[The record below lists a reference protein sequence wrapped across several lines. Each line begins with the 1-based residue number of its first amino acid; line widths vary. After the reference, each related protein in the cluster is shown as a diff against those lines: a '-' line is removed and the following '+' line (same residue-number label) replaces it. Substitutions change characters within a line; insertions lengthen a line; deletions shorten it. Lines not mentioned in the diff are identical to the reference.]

1 MIIGSNIIFRESLPS
16 TNTYLEELL
25 KSRDLQEGTIV
36 HAGYQTDGRGQVG
49 NRWLS
54 ENGKNLLI
62 SVLLMPVMIEPDDQ
76 FIISRMLS
84 LAVCDFLKRYI
95 PFCSIK
101 WPNDIYVND
110 DKIAG
115 MLIENTLLE
124 EKIQYSIAG
133 IGLNINQEKFPPE
146 IPNPVSLSILT
157 GEKHDTGTCLRQ
169 LASNLDYRYKQMLSD
184 PDKTKD
190 DYYCHLY
197 RFNETYR
204 FRDHDGVFTGRI
216 VSVSDSGKL
225 KILRLPGEIREY
237 SFKEV
242 DFIP

>member
-1 MIIGSNIIFRESLPS
+1 MIIGSNIIFKESLPS
-16 TNTYLEELL
+16 TNSYLDELL

-36 HAGYQTDGRGQVG
+36 HANYQTDGRGQIG

-54 ENGKNLLI
+54 EDGKNLLM

-84 LAVCDFLKRYI
+84 LAVCDFLRRYI
-95 PFCSIK
+95 PVCCIK
-101 WPNDIYVND
+101 WPNDIYVNN

-115 MLIENTLLE
+115 MLIENTLME

-133 IGLNINQEKFPPE
+133 IGLNINQEKFPAE
-146 IPNPVSLSILT
+146 VPNAVSLALLT
-157 GEKHDTGTCLRQ
+157 GEKHDTGICLQQ
-169 LASNLDYRYKQMLSD
+169 LASNLDYRYKQMQSD
-184 PDKTKD
+184 PDKIKD
-190 DYYCHLY
+190 DYYCLLY
-197 RFNETYR
+197 RFNETYK
-204 FRDHDGVFTGRI
+204 FRDQDGIFNGRI
-216 VSVSDSGKL
+216 VSISDSGKL

-237 SFKEV
+237 SYKEV